1 MWLVV
6 LIFATP
12 VSGICDSQSQKSV
25 FLNKLEGKKL
35 SANVS
40 KSILVF
46 DEFSCIREC
55 FHLLGS
61 CFSINF
67 NKIKRKDGLYWC
79 HLLDVKQ
86 QKDAAEVSDSEYVFI
101 KIKTACDTTDCLNGG
116 TCQLNYENSTAKC
129 ACLSDYTGNR
139 CQINCTTALGMEDK
153 GIPDS
158 QISAS
163 SERTVYH
170 AARFGRLHQE
180 WAEGLTVGAWSPV
193 SDQLGEYLQVDLMR
207 ATRITGVATQGRGG
221 SYLFV
226 RRYQLKHS
234 LDGTSWNV
242 YPKELVG
249 NTEQYAVVRN
259 FLSEVFTARFVRFC
273 PTIWEH
279 IICMRVEVY
288 GCVEE

>member
-1 MWLVV
+1 M
-6 LIFATP
+6 
-12 VSGICDSQSQKSV
+12 GSV
-25 FLNKLEGKKL
+25 TF
-35 SANVS
+35 
-40 KSILVF
+40 F
-46 DEFSCIREC
+46 PD
-55 FHLLGS
+55 
-61 CFSINF
+61 
-67 NKIKRKDGLYWC
+67 
-79 HLLDVKQ
+79 
-86 QKDAAEVSDSEYVFI
+86 
-101 KIKTACDTTDCLNGG
+101 
-116 TCQLNYENSTAKC
+116 
-129 ACLSDYTGNR
+129 
-139 CQINCTTALGMEDK
+139 CTTALGMEDK

-234 LDGTSWNV
+234 LDGTSWNTIKKV
-242 YPKELVG
+242 SNVSGGGKEMLVG
-249 NTEQYAVVRN
+249 NTEEYAVVRN